1 MPRVSRLVLANFKKF
16 ESLTLDFET
25 DMNVLIGDNEA
36 GKSSV
41 LLAMDLAMSA
51 SRNRVESLGVESLLS
66 LAAVKKFQQGDR
78 SPELLPCI
86 TVDVFLEDG
95 ENQELN
101 GNQNAKHRLADG
113 LRMIVEPLIQEYGE
127 DINALLGQNQE
138 NFPYEYY
145 AVKFYTFSGAPY
157 ASFKRYI
164 RHLML
169 DNSRIDS
176 SYAVR
181 EYIRTVFNLRVPVA
195 ERYKLENSYRQGKKK
210 FREEHFTTIN
220 EAIGPYQFD
229 LRTTSDSNLETD
241 LDLTQ
246 GGISLL
252 NRGKGQQCFIKT
264 EFALGKQKS
273 KGDLDVMLLEEPENH
288 LSFNNMKKLV
298 KELSGAD
305 NTQLFIATHSSHIC
319 SRLDLRHALMLGP
332 DRSVLN
338 LKGLSPETA
347 DFFMKAPDNNIL
359 EFALSKK
366 VILVEGDAEFI
377 LLEAL
382 YSTLSGGISPENDGV
397 HIISIGGTSFKRYL
411 ELAKLLGIRVAAIRD
426 NDSDHE
432 KNCVLNYQEYIGDD
446 AKIFTDDDN
455 SRSTFEICLY
465 LDNQAICEELFAA
478 GRKTLTVQEYML
490 SNKAEAAFELL
501 NKKAAELT
509 APKYIREAVK
519 WIRL

>member
-1 MPRVSRLVLANFKKF
+1 
-16 ESLTLDFET
+16 
-25 DMNVLIGDNEA
+25 
-36 GKSSV
+36 
-41 LLAMDLAMSA
+41 
-51 SRNRVESLGVESLLS
+51 
-66 LAAVKKFQQGDR
+66 
-78 SPELLPCI
+78 
-86 TVDVFLEDG
+86 
-95 ENQELN
+95 
-101 GNQNAKHRLADG
+101 
-113 LRMIVEPLIQEYGE
+113 
-127 DINALLGQNQE
+127 
-138 NFPYEYY
+138 
-145 AVKFYTFSGAPY
+145 
-157 ASFKRYI
+157 
-164 RHLML
+164 
-169 DNSRIDS
+169 
-176 SYAVR
+176 
-181 EYIRTVFNLRVPVA
+181 
-195 ERYKLENSYRQGKKK
+195 
-210 FREEHFTTIN
+210 
-220 EAIGPYQFD
+220 
-229 LRTTSDSNLETD
+229 
-241 LDLTQ
+241 
-246 GGISLL
+246 
-252 NRGKGQQCFIKT
+252 
-264 EFALGKQKS
+264 
-273 KGDLDVMLLEEPENH
+273 MLLEEPENH

-426 NDSDHE
+426 NDSNHE

>member
-1 MPRVSRLVLANFKKF
+1 MSRISRLVLVNFKKF
-16 ESLTLDFET
+16 EFLTLDFET
-25 DMNVLIGDNEA
+25 GMNVLIGDNEA

-66 LAAVKKFQQGDR
+66 LAAIKTFQEGDR
-78 SPELLPCI
+78 SPESLPCI
-86 TVDVFLEDG
+86 TVDIFLEEG

-101 GNQNAKHRLADG
+101 GNQNAEHRLSDG
-113 LRMIVEPLIQEYGE
+113 LRMIVAPLIQEYGE
-127 DINALLGQNQE
+127 DIKALLEQNQD

-145 AVKFYTFSGAPY
+145 TVKFYTFSGAPY

-164 RHLML
+164 KHLML

-176 SYAVR
+176 SYAAR

-195 ERYKLENSYRQGKKK
+195 ERYKLESSYRHGKKL
-210 FREEHFTTIN
+210 FREEHLTTIN
-220 EAIGPYQFD
+220 KALGPYQFD
-229 LRTTSDSNLETD
+229 VRTTSNSNLETD

-246 GGISLL
+246 EGISLL

-264 EFALGKQKS
+264 EFALGKQEA

-298 KELSGAD
+298 KGLSSAD

-332 DRSVLN
+332 DHSVLN

-347 DFFMKAPDNNIL
+347 NFFMKAPDNNIL

-382 YSTLSGGISPENDGV
+382 YKTLSGGISPENDSV

-411 ELAKLLGIRVAAIRD
+411 ELAKLLGICAAVIRD
-426 NDSDHE
+426 NDGDYE
-432 KNCVLNYQEYIGDD
+432 KNCVLNYQEYIGDN
-446 AKIFTDDDN
+446 AKIFFDTNN

-465 LDNQAICEELFAA
+465 QDNQAICEELFAP

-490 SNKAEAAFELL
+490 SNKAEVAFELL
-501 NKKAAELT
+501 NKKATNLT
-509 APKYIREAVK
+509 VPEYIQEAVQ